1 MSAEMDEIWALFVDD
16 GTQAMDAMETALLE
30 LDPQSGDTAAQGPHI
45 AALFRAV
52 HTFKGNSRV
61 LGLGV
66 VESRAHLAEDLIGLI
81 RDEGVPLDAEIHAL
95 LLETGDRLR
104 DMLEVTAATHA
115 DVDPAATE
123 DLVARL
129 RDKIARC
136 TSPAAGQPQPAAED
150 APAAADAPD
159 AEDPA
164 AAADAPA
171 GMAATPASP
180 DDGAAASADPA
191 IRDAAPSAADPAP
204 ADPTAADP
212 APTTGQDSGARPD
225 APAAADSPADP
236 HPAPAAPAMRLA
248 DDPTYRRIFDDMV
261 ADALT
266 RLQASADPAVA
277 SRVVTDLAHAAT
289 QLGLDDWSAMLA
301 SHATGPTDSAALIA
315 ALTAMPGA
323 GATQPPPRGPA
334 SASDSPDQPPCF
346 LSRLQDP
353 LAIIARIGIALS
365 TGEALDTPRLTEAAG
380 LVRSAADAEGY
391 VRVSAAAAALPQA
404 TDPATYRRSEL
415 RLYEELAAVEDLLG
429 EGTTDLGVSPATLRA
444 NWCADHVFDTLDEL
458 DRTLERLRRGE
469 ALDQGQ
475 RDLERLVRLVHH
487 ACRHYGLNMASQLAM
502 SLLDLFGRGHAHGEA
517 PDAILMRIARGFI
530 DTLELVFDALREGE
544 APDTERLEQLFREAS
559 EVGFTG
565 AGVMTATAVERKLG
579 LPAEFHRVLSPES
592 TRAAAAALAE
602 GAHFHILRA
611 DVNDDNTLA
620 EALFDF
626 IGSGAIQAITNV
638 TVFEGQKTIF
648 DFLIATTLNDMAL
661 AEAMA
666 SMDPGGKRL
675 ILLRHLVP
683 LDDDHAPDA
692 AAGDDTSEAQPDTL
706 PGLDLSA
713 GMLERIGEIAAGQ
726 AMVHGMLGDLVE
738 TDLGESIESVLRLHG
753 QDPRQARL
761 ALRALAD
768 RTMDR
773 LRDLAQLETQLLG
786 HMAELQQSTSEL
798 RSRPVETVLRPLV
811 AMVAT
816 QSRSRGGAASM
827 TTSGAEM
834 QLDIA
839 LLDTLKRILRPLVLS
854 RLGDGKGAPRRLH
867 LAVNRSDD
875 QLSITLDDDTLRSDD
890 PAALD
895 SVTAELT
902 RAGGNLRRVRLPGG
916 GERLHLSLP
925 MNLVVLEGM
934 VVGAGGTRYVL
945 PVDAIRTILQPDP
958 AALLTVAVGGGQKM
972 LRLSDDEVIAVR
984 PLPTALHAAGAAMGA
999 QTGTAAAAPHQS
1011 KVHVVLGRA
1020 GQSVAIPVDDLVG
1033 QQLVLLRPLRGLMAR
1048 LRNISGV
1055 ALLSGGDVG
1064 MVLSPRALCDGCDTG
1079 PGTGPGTGL
1088 VAETA

>member
-16 GTQAMDAMETALLE
+16 GAQAMDAMETALLE
-30 LDPQSGDTAAQGPHI
+30 LDRLSGDPAAQGPHI

-66 VESRAHLAEDLIGLI
+66 VESRAHLAEDLIGLV
-81 RDEGVPLDAEIHAL
+81 RDDGVPLDTEIHAL

-115 DVDPAATE
+115 DVDPAATD
-123 DLVARL
+123 DLAARL

-136 TSPAAGQPQPAAED
+136 AAAKGPADD
-150 APAAADAPD
+150 APTPPD
-159 AEDPA
+159 ADRLP
-164 AAADAPA
+164 
-171 GMAATPASP
+171 
-180 DDGAAASADPA
+180 
-191 IRDAAPSAADPAP
+191 DPAP
-204 ADPTAADP
+204 ADIVEPVAEEPEPPVTSDTSHEAEDDP
-212 APTTGQDSGARPD
+212 ATPAAPL
-225 APAAADSPADP
+225 APAASVA
-236 HPAPAAPAMRLA
+236 RLA
-248 DDPTYRRIFDDMV
+248 DDPAYRRIFDDMV

-266 RLQASADPAVA
+266 RLRGAEDPAIA
-277 SRVVTDLAHAAT
+277 GRVVADLAHAAG
-289 QLGLDDWSAMLA
+289 QLGLDDWTAMLA
-301 SHATGPTDSAALIA
+301 SHAGPAADAATLIA
-315 ALTAMPGA
+315 AITAMPA
-323 GATQPPPRGPA
+323 HQPAAAPEDPA
-334 SASDSPDQPPCF
+334 LDWAPGF
-346 LSRLQDP
+346 LARLQDP
-353 LAIIARIGIALS
+353 LAAIARIGIDLS
-365 TGEALDTPRLTEAAG
+365 TGELVDHALLSGAA
-380 LVRSAADAEGY
+380 LQVQTAAEAEGY
-391 VRVSAAAAALPQA
+391 VRVAAAAAALTQA
-404 TDPATYRRSEL
+404 QDAALYRRSEL
-415 RLYEELAAVEDLLG
+415 RLYEELASVEDLLG
-429 EGTTDLGVSPATLRA
+429 DDTVTLGVSPATLLA

-469 ALDQGQ
+469 AMDEGQ

-502 SLLDLFGRGHAHGEA
+502 SLLDLFGRGHAHGDA

-544 APDTERLEQLFREAS
+544 TPDTDRLEHLFREAS

-565 AGVMTATAVERKLG
+565 AGVMTATSIERKLG

-592 TRAAAAALAE
+592 TRAAAAALAD
-602 GAHFHILRA
+602 GAQFHILRA
-611 DVNDDNTLA
+611 DVNDDNALA

-648 DFLIATTLNDMAL
+648 DFLIATALDDMAL

-666 SMDPGGKRL
+666 VMDPGGRRL
-675 ILLRHLVP
+675 ILLRHLTP
-683 LDDDHAPDA
+683 LDDEQVQQADPSEDQA
-692 AAGDDTSEAQPDTL
+692 DTTTDPTL
-706 PGLDLSA
+706 GLDLSA

-726 AMVHGMLGDLVE
+726 AMVHGMLGELVE
-738 TDLGESIESVLRLHG
+738 TDLAEAIESVLRLHG

-768 RTMDR
+768 RTMNR

-816 QSRSRGGAASM
+816 QSRSRGGAATM

-834 QLDIA
+834 LLDIA
-839 LLDTLKRILRPLVLS
+839 LLETLKRILRPLVMS
-854 RLGDGKGAPRRLH
+854 RLAQGTGAPRRLH

-875 QLSITLDDDTLRSDD
+875 QLSVTLDDDAGQTGT
-890 PAALD
+890 PAEIET
-895 SVTAELT
+895 VTAELT
-902 RAGGNLRRVRLPGG
+902 KAGGQMRHVRLPGG
-916 GERLHLSLP
+916 GERLHLNLP

-958 AALLTVAVGGGQKM
+958 AALIHVAVGGGQSM
-972 LRLSDDEVIAVR
+972 LRLSDDEVISIR
-984 PLPTALHAAGAAMGA
+984 PLPAAMHASVAAAEPGA
-999 QTGTAAAAPHQS
+999 VMPGDTAAASGHS

-1064 MVLSPRALCDGCDTG
+1064 MVLSPRALCDGGDMA
-1079 PGTGPGTGL
+1079 PGAL
-1088 VAETA
+1088 AASA

>member
-30 LDPQSGDTAAQGPHI
+30 LDPKSGDAAAQAPHI

-66 VESRAHLAEDLIGLI
+66 VESRAHLAEDLIGLV
-81 RDEGVPLDAEIHAL
+81 RDNGVPLDAEIHAL

-104 DMLEVTAATHA
+104 DMLEVTAASHA
-115 DVDPAATE
+115 DVDPATTE
-123 DLVARL
+123 DLAARL

-136 TSPAAGQPQPAAED
+136 SGAQTPAAEEAVD
-150 APAAADAPD
+150 IAAATEADAEATPVEMVVDMVPEEPAPAPDLPEAEAPLPAPVASAAPAA
-159 AEDPA
+159 
-164 AAADAPA
+164 
-171 GMAATPASP
+171 
-180 DDGAAASADPA
+180 
-191 IRDAAPSAADPAP
+191 
-204 ADPTAADP
+204 
-212 APTTGQDSGARPD
+212 
-225 APAAADSPADP
+225 SPA
-236 HPAPAAPAMRLA
+236 RLA
-248 DDPTYRRIFDDMV
+248 DDPAYRRIFDDMV
-261 ADALT
+261 GDALGKLRGT
-266 RLQASADPAVA
+266 DDAAVVA
-277 SRVVTDLAHAAT
+277 RVVGDLTHAAG

-301 SHATGPTDSAALIA
+301 AHAGSGGDGAALIA
-315 ALTAMPGA
+315 AIEAMPA
-323 GATQPPPRGPA
+323 DKPL
-334 SASDSPDQPPCF
+334 SPSKADALDWEPGF
-346 LSRLQDP
+346 LVRLQDP
-353 LAIIARIGIALS
+353 LAAIARIGIDLS
-365 TGEALDTPRLTEAAG
+365 TGGSVDAALLADAAG
-380 LVRSAADAEGY
+380 QVQRAAEAEGY
-391 VRVSAAAAALPQA
+391 VRVVAAAEALPRAQDA
-404 TDPATYRRSEL
+404 ATYRRSEL
-415 RLYEELAAVEDLLG
+415 RLYEELASVEDLLG
-429 EGTTDLGVSPATLRA
+429 DDGAALGVSPATLLA

-469 ALDQGQ
+469 ATDESQ
-475 RDLERLVRLVHH
+475 RELERLVRLIHH
-487 ACRHYGLNMASQLAM
+487 ACRHYGLHMASQLAM
-502 SLLDLFGRGHAHGEA
+502 SLLDLFGRGHAHGDA

-544 APDTERLEQLFREAS
+544 TPDTDRLEQLFREAS

-565 AGVMTATAVERKLG
+565 TGVMTATAIERKLG

-611 DVNDDNTLA
+611 DVNDDNALA

-626 IGSGAIQAITNV
+626 IGSGAVQAITNV

-648 DFLIATTLNDMAL
+648 DFLIATALDELAL

-666 SMDPGGKRL
+666 MMDPRGRRL
-675 ILLRHLVP
+675 VLQRRLTPLVEQE
-683 LDDDHAPDA
+683 AEEGRA
-692 AAGDDTSEAQPDTL
+692 AVEQVDQNPELAMGM
-706 PGLDLSA
+706 DLSA
-713 GMLERIGEIAAGQ
+713 GMLEQIGEIAAGQ
-726 AMVHGMLGDLVE
+726 AMVHGMLGELVE
-738 TDLGESIESVLRLHG
+738 TDLTEAIESVLRLHG
-753 QDPRQARL
+753 QDPRQARQ

-786 HMAELQQSTSEL
+786 QLAELQQSTSEL

-816 QSRSRGGAASM
+816 SGRSRGGATSM
-827 TTSGAEM
+827 STAGADM

-839 LLDTLKRILRPLVLS
+839 LLDTLKRILRPLIQS
-854 RLGDGKGAPRRLH
+854 RMAQAPEGGSRRLH

-875 QLSITLDDDTLRSDD
+875 QLSVTLDDDANLSSSSTDLE
-890 PAALD
+890 AV
-895 SVTAELT
+895 SVELT
-902 RAGGNLRRVRLPGG
+902 RAGGTLRHVRLPGG
-916 GERLHLSLP
+916 GVRVHLNLP

-945 PVDAIRTILQPDP
+945 PVDSIRTILQPDP
-958 AALLTVAVGGGQKM
+958 SALIHLSVGGGQSM
-972 LRLSDDEVIAVR
+972 LRLSDDEVISVR
-984 PLPTALHAAGAAMGA
+984 PLPSAGLRAAGRGD
-999 QTGTAAAAPHQS
+999 AAPS
-1011 KVHVVLGRA
+1011 ENRRAEAGKVHVVLGSA

-1033 QQLVLLRPLRGLMAR
+1033 QQLVLLRPLRGLMGR

-1064 MVLSPRALCDGCDTG
+1064 IVLSPRALCEGGDTG
-1079 PGTGPGTGL
+1079 SGAGL
-1088 VAETA
+1088 SAA